1 MYGGG
6 FANGGSP
13 SLALLMSKD
22 PEGLNDI
29 ARFDG
34 EAKVYPNP
42 VADKVNVSLSLNKLS
57 TKVSYEIV
65 DITGKSIAM
74 STKSN
79 VKNDVYTYN
88 TNKLSNGT
96 YFVNIVTESGKTQ
109 LNAGTNSKHSTFF
122 KIKRGPFWASFFVFY
137 IHIFVYICKYVMC
150 R

>member
-1 MYGGG
+1 M
-6 FANGGSP
+6 
-13 SLALLMSKD
+13 ALLMSKD

-79 VKNDVYTYN
+79 VKMMFIRTIPINFLMVLT
-88 TNKLSNGT
+88 L
-96 YFVNIVTESGKTQ
+96 
-109 LNAGTNSKHSTFF
+109 
-122 KIKRGPFWASFFVFY
+122 
-137 IHIFVYICKYVMC
+137 
-150 R
+150 